1 MGTQIGLEIKL
12 LRERL
17 KLSAKDLAERV
28 GLSPSQMS
36 RLESGQRRVDA
47 IMLSKIA
54 RALEVHPSHFFQGEF
69 GGATAATGSG
79 SDDGTLDAVVTDE
92 PAAPAPT
99 PTPEVA
105 DSPGPVQLGRLI
117 RSERYRQHLTP
128 DELGQRIG
136 KGRAFIADVEAG
148 RTELLSYPVLQKIAR
163 ALRLDPEALFEVQHA
178 ELRELRK
185 TVARLERAH
194 TERTLGPVPG
204 EGLRG
209 LPLVA
214 GEDGGLP
221 TRFEGRAAR
230 DRVLDYVHVPG
241 LRVGNGFAVTWQ
253 GEEMSSAHGP
263 SFRSGEVLVF
273 SSEREA
279 RHRDFVLAALPGR
292 SLFRQLFLDATGRV
306 RLQALNLD
314 VPPTILDREEVRDLF
329 PLVARLTTL

>member
-1 MGTQIGLEIKL
+1 MKRRDSLASVSTQIGLEIKL

-47 IMLSKIA
+47 TMLSKIA
-54 RALEVHPSHFFQGEF
+54 RALDVHPSHFFQAEF
-69 GGATAATGSG
+69 GGPAA
-79 SDDGTLDAVVTDE
+79 DDGVLHEAVAGAPEAPE
-92 PAAPAPT
+92 PSGPA
-99 PTPEVA
+99 
-105 DSPGPVQLGRLI
+105 QLGRLI
-117 RSERYRQHLTP
+117 RSERHKQHLTP
-128 DELGQRIG
+128 EELGQRIG
-136 KGRAFIADVEAG
+136 KSRAFVVEVEAG

-163 ALRLDPEALFEVQHA
+163 ALRLDPEVLFEVQHA

-194 TERTLGPVPG
+194 TERTIGAGPG

-221 TRFEGRAAR
+221 TRFEGRVAR
-230 DRVLDYVHVPG
+230 DRVLDYVHIPG

-253 GEEMSSAHGP
+253 GEEMAAPYGP

-273 SSEREA
+273 SAEREA
-279 RHRDFVLAALPGR
+279 RHRDFVLAVLPGR

-314 VPPTILDREEVRDLF
+314 VPPTILDREEVRELF